1 VTYTESHDSRDN
13 ADKDR
18 QVKQQRFMDL
28 LDPVHDRLARFAHA
42 LTRNRETA
50 RDLVQETLLI
60 AYEHFDELKD
70 ESAFA
75 SWMFT
80 IARRNFHKLNKRES
94 FLEEYDENAAEKIE
108 DTNIQPDVAM
118 DIRILYDAL
127 ARLPES
133 QREAVVMFEISGLTL
148 EEIHA
153 IQGGSLSG
161 VKSRIARGRRKLAS
175 LLGVEE
181 TSMVHATQSIQTTA
195 PELIETKTISVTYV

>member
-1 VTYTESHDSRDN
+1 
-13 ADKDR
+13 
-18 QVKQQRFMDL
+18 MDL

-60 AYEHFDELKD
+60 AYEHFGELKD

-108 DTNIQPDVAM
+108 DTRIQPDVAM
-118 DIRILYDAL
+118 DIRLLYDAL

-148 EEIHA
+148 EEIHS

-161 VKSRIARGRRKLAS
+161 VKSRLARGRKKLAS
-175 LLGVEE
+175 LLGVEDPSIVRVTQNPVAPAPALHE
-181 TSMVHATQSIQTTA
+181 TQVISIT
-195 PELIETKTISVTYV
+195 SF